1 MIADKD
7 GSMKMPYLEFQS
19 VPGAPVCA
27 RAAVGFVALVQK
39 LRWMGLDEEAEEL
52 FAHFHDDWPSE
63 AVVSI
68 VPDTD

>member
-1 MIADKD
+1 MQPHLELTEIAMA
-7 GSMKMPYLEFQS
+7 SA
-19 VPGAPVCA
+19 GAA
-27 RAAVGFVALVQK
+27 IVGRFHK
-39 LRWMGLDEEAEEL
+39 LRWMGLDAEAEEL